1 MTDAGRHMPS
11 RRFEPGAARG
21 IVACGSVPVSLQA
34 EKIPMTCRGTAPSC
48 AASRNVAVWSWRLTS
63 PAKYFGG
70 PASSSASD
78 ISRLAACV
86 LRSSRFKCIR
96 LIRSR
101 GRHGWLLVG
110 DAVARARALGCY
122 RLQLTSNGGRHDAQR
137 FYERLGSA
145 PQVGFK
151 VVPRGESD

>member
-1 MTDAGRHMPS
+1 MRIGPGVAPS
-11 RRFEPGAARG
+11 REDPDDLSRYGAVLRG
-21 IVACGSVPVSLQA
+21 IT
-34 EKIPMTCRGTAPSC
+34 ERGGLVL
-48 AASRNVAVWSWRLTS
+48 AADLSGEVIL
-63 PAKYFGG
+63 GG

-137 FYERLGSA
+137 FYERLGFA